1 MPDYGVNMIVK
12 AKKEYAN
19 LKNSENFI
27 SLGSTST
34 HLRLIAGL
42 EVEIHKALLP
52 LNKKIKDC
60 LMENKK
66 KEVK

>member
-1 MPDYGVNMIVK
+1 MIVK

-34 HLRLIAGL
+34 HLKLMAGL

>member
-1 MPDYGVNMIVK
+1 MIVK